1 MKTNIFLF
9 LFLTFCLYSCAS
21 APKENN
27 FTADSDLLKIPYYST
42 FFYYPDTTSKE
53 QRLAAS
59 EKYMPSDVL
68 NFLKSKEENLLLLQP
83 DLINPVVTKTVPNTL
98 DVIASSVA
106 DLKRGDYQKAI
117 EKNKNILNIL
127 ERNRTK
133 TLDEDYGVTPFR
145 EAMLILELAYFQ
157 AGDEEQSL
165 QILEKLIITA
175 NTWAPV
181 YLALAEYY
189 YNKKAFNLSMQVAS
203 KGIDK
208 CSNDL
213 LHLYLL
219 QVKSSRELGQF
230 IGAKQIINRVE
241 VLFPKSSE
249 MLLWKGIIYQDD
261 KDYIAACDAFN
272 SAFEQDRNNPHISHN
287 HVYCLIQSNQLELA
301 SDILSVAITNY
312 PSFAMLYYLNGFLE
326 NKRKNYLAAY
336 KSWETYLSLIDE
348 NDPNYRLVNFKL
360 TQMEHENVLET
371 HSDLQTLP
379 LASH

>member
-1 MKTNIFLF
+1 MKRKIL
-9 LFLTFCLYSCAS
+9 LVVIIFCLTYSCAS
-21 APKENN
+21 APKDEQ
-27 FTADSDLLKIPYYST
+27 FTAESELLKIPYYPT
-42 FFYYPDTTSKE
+42 FFYYPDTTTKE
-53 QRLAAS
+53 QRLSAS
-59 EKYMPSDVL
+59 EKYIPNDIL
-68 NFLKSKEENLLLLQP
+68 NFLQPKEDKLLILQP
-83 DLINPVVTKTVPNTL
+83 DLVNPVVTKTVPNTL

-133 TLDEDYGVTPFR
+133 TLDEDYGVSPFR
-145 EAMLILELAYFQ
+145 EAMLVLGLAYFQ
-157 AGDEEQSL
+157 AGDEEHCL
-165 QILEKLIITA
+165 QILEKLVTTA
-175 NTWAPV
+175 NTWTPV

-189 YNKKAFNLSMQVAS
+189 FNKKAYNLSIQVAA
-203 KGIDK
+203 KGLDK

-219 QVKSSRELGQF
+219 QVKANRELGQHVA
-230 IGAKQIINRVE
+230 AKQIINRIE
-241 VLFPKSSE
+241 ELYPKSSE

-261 KDYIAACDAFN
+261 KDYVAACAAFH
-272 SAFEQDRNNPHISHN
+272 SAFEQDRQNPHISHN
-287 HVYCLIQSNQLELA
+287 HVYCLIQSNQLEEA

-336 KSWETYLSLIDE
+336 KSWETYLTLIDE

-360 TQMEHENVLET
+360 TQMEQENILE
-371 HSDLQTLP
+371 SQQDLQALP